1 MSQNHLLELASDVV
15 KRALA
20 RGATDA
26 ECTIAEGEEFTANVR
41 MRELE
46 SITEAGSRAAGLRI
60 LVGHRTGASYTSD
73 LSPEGIEKL
82 VHSAVELADI
92 TTEDPH
98 AGLPEREE
106 LGSLAGDLQLY
117 SEDVEGLET
126 GLKVDLAKRAEE
138 AALSFDPRIDNS
150 EGASFDTHLGRH
162 IFANSRGFAG
172 EYRSSYCSLGV
183 APVAR
188 SGESMERDSWDTI
201 SRRFAGLDAPESVGR
216 TAAQRALRRL
226 NAVKVDLAKRAE
238 EAALS
243 FDPRI
248 SNSEGASFD
257 TYLGR
262 HVFANSRGFAGQYR
276 SSYCSLGVAPIAR
289 DGDSMERDSWD
300 TTSRRFASLETPES
314 VGRTAAERA
323 LRRLHAVKVDTQKV
337 PVVFEPRTAR
347 SLLDH
352 IFDAVHGMS
361 VYRHESFLAGKLG
374 EKVASD
380 DVTVI
385 DDGAIPGLFG
395 TSPFDDEGVPS
406 RRTVV
411 IERGVLK
418 SYLLNSYA
426 ARKMGMKTTG
436 NASRGLTGNAG
447 IGHGNFYVEKGVQSP
462 EQIVAGIANGFYVTE
477 LIGFGVNV
485 VTGDYSRG
493 AAGLWIRNGELAYA
507 VSEVTIAG
515 NLKEMLLGLE
525 TLGSDLEF
533 RRSMSAPTIKIGEMT
548 VGGR

>member
-1 MSQNHLLELASDVV
+1 LNENHLLELANDVV

-20 RGATDA
+20 AGATDA

-46 SITEAGSRAAGLRI
+46 NLKEAGSRGAGLRI
-60 LVGHRTGASYTSD
+60 LVGRRTGASYTSD
-73 LSPEGIEKL
+73 LSKEGIEKL
-82 VHSAVELADI
+82 VHSAIELAEI

-106 LGSLAGDLQLY
+106 LGSLGVDLQLY
-117 SEDVEGLET
+117 ASDVEGLET
-126 GLKVDLAKRAEE
+126 
-138 AALSFDPRIDNS
+138 S
-150 EGASFDTHLGRH
+150 
-162 IFANSRGFAG
+162 
-172 EYRSSYCSLGV
+172 
-183 APVAR
+183 
-188 SGESMERDSWDTI
+188 
-201 SRRFAGLDAPESVGR
+201 
-216 TAAQRALRRL
+216 
-226 NAVKVDLAKRAE
+226 VKVDLAKRAE

-257 TYLGR
+257 THVGR
-262 HVFANSRGFAGQYR
+262 HIFANSRGFAGEYR
-276 SSYCSLGVAPIAR
+276 SSYCSLGVAPVAK

-300 TTSRRFASLETPES
+300 TLSRGFGDLDTPES
-314 VGRTAAERA
+314 VGQMAAKRA
-323 LRRLHAVKVDTQKV
+323 LRRLNAVKVETQKV

-361 VYRHESFLAGKLG
+361 VYRHESFLAGMLG
-374 EKVASD
+374 ERVAAES
-380 DVTVI
+380 VTLI
-385 DDGAIPGLFG
+385 DDGTIPGLFG
-395 TSPFDDEGVPS
+395 SSPFDDEGVPS

-411 IERGVLK
+411 IDKGVLK
-418 SYLLNSYA
+418 SYLMNTYA
-426 ARKMGMKTTG
+426 ARKLGLKTTG

-447 IGHGNFYVEKGVQSP
+447 IGHGNFYVEKGVQTP
-462 EQIVAGIANGFYVTE
+462 EQILAGISNGFYVTE
-477 LIGFGVNV
+477 LMGFGVNT

-493 AAGLWIRNGELAYA
+493 AAGLWIKDGELAYA

-515 NLKEMLLGLE
+515 NLKDMLLGLE

-533 RRSMSAPTIKIGEMT
+533 RRSISAPTIKIGEMT